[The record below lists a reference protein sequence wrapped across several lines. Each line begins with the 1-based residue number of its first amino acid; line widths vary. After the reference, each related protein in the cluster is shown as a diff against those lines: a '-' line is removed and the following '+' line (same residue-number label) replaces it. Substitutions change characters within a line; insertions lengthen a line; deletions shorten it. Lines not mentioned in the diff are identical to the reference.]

1 MTKEQ
6 DVNEE
11 ILSLKISQIG
21 IDILAYQN
29 AIIEDNGKEPLS
41 EETIAFY
48 QDQINEL
55 SLMKQALEQL

>member
-1 MTKEQ
+1 MDKNLEP
-6 DVNEE
+6 N
-11 ILSLKISQIG
+11 ILASQIEL
-21 IDILAYQN
+21 INNSVLSYQN

-55 SLMKQALEQL
+55 SLMKQALEKL

>member
-6 DVNEE
+6 DINKD
-11 ILSLKISQIG
+11 LLALKISQIG

-41 EETIAFY
+41 EEAIAFY

>member
-6 DVNEE
+6 DVNKE
-11 ILSLKISQIG
+11 ILALKISQIS
-21 IDILAYQN
+21 IDLLSYEN

>member
-6 DVNEE
+6 DIHEA

-48 QDQINEL
+48 QGQINEL

>member
-1 MTKEQ
+1 MDKNLEP
-6 DVNEE
+6 
-11 ILSLKISQIG
+11 S
-21 IDILAYQN
+21 ILASKIELINDSVLSYQN

-55 SLMKQALEQL
+55 SLMKQALEQI

>member
-1 MTKEQ
+1 MDKNIQ
-6 DVNEE
+6 PD
-11 ILSLKISQIG
+11 ILSSKIDLINNS
-21 IDILAYQN
+21 LLSYQN

-48 QDQINEL
+48 QGQINEL

>member
-6 DVNEE
+6 DANKE
-11 ILSLKISQIG
+11 ILALKISQIS
-21 IDILAYQN
+21 IDLLSYEN

-55 SLMKQALEQL
+55 FLMKQALEQL

>member
-1 MTKEQ
+1 MDKNLEP
-6 DVNEE
+6 
-11 ILSLKISQIG
+11 
-21 IDILAYQN
+21 DILASKIELINNSVLSYQN

-55 SLMKQALEQL
+55 SLMKQALEKL

>member
-1 MTKEQ
+1 MDKNLEP
-6 DVNEE
+6 N
-11 ILSLKISQIG
+11 ILASQIEL
-21 IDILAYQN
+21 INNSVFSYQN

-55 SLMKQALEQL
+55 SLMKQALEKL

>member
-1 MTKEQ
+1 MDKNMQT
-6 DVNEE
+6 D
-11 ILSLKISQIG
+11 ILSSKIELINNSV
-21 IDILAYQN
+21 LSYQN

-55 SLMKQALEQL
+55 SLMKQALEKI

>member
-1 MTKEQ
+1 MDKNIQE
-6 DVNEE
+6 N
-11 ILSLKISQIG
+11 ILLSKIDLINNSV
-21 IDILAYQN
+21 LSYQN

-55 SLMKQALEQL
+55 SLMKQALEQI

>member
-1 MTKEQ
+1 MDKNIQ
-6 DVNEE
+6 AD
-11 ILSLKISQIG
+11 ILSSKIELINDSV
-21 IDILAYQN
+21 LSYQN

-55 SLMKQALEQL
+55 SLMKQALEQI

>member
-1 MTKEQ
+1 MDKNIQ
-6 DVNEE
+6 A
-11 ILSLKISQIG
+11 
-21 IDILAYQN
+21 DILLSKIELINDSVLSYQN

-55 SLMKQALEQL
+55 SLMKQALEQI